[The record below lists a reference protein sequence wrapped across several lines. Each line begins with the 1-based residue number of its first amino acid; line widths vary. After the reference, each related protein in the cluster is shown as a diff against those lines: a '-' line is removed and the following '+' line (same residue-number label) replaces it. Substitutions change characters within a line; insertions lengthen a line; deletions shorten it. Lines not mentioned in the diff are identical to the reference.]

1 MWMLDLLQEA
11 KRGMPA
17 AGKINGIPLEEKVVD
32 EEPLV
37 FANKLVKLLDLYLS
51 QFPCIS

>member
-1 MWMLDLLQEA
+1 MLQEA

-17 AGKINGIPLEEKVVD
+17 AGKINVTALEEKVVD

-37 FANKLVKLLDLYLS
+37 FATKLV
-51 QFPCIS
+51 II